1 MTLSQVRLV
10 KGVWLFASPTLL
22 SFFPPWD
29 TTQEIL
35 TQHERVHLGTS
46 DQAVVQKWFA
56 ALSATW
62 TSLDGWRLVQCLNS
76 GDWKSIS
83 CRSRHVSCSSLGWLK
98 DEADDIYIYIIHY
111 SYTVFLMNMGFL
123 CTMDQVPTNEQYFP
137 HNHRA
142 VEVSGCCSCG
152 FQITPA
158 PLGTRFLLNNGRLV
172 PHTQHWHQV
181 HGVGVGWIGH
191 RHDFSVQW
199 FNHVKIPSIP
209 HIIMCHMDV

>member
-98 DEADDIYIYIIHY
+98 DEADDIYIYNSLFIHGFPY
-111 SYTVFLMNMGFL
+111 EYGFSLYNGSGSYKWTILSSQPSRGGSFRVLQLWFSNNTCAPWNSLPP
-123 CTMDQVPTNEQYFP
+123 QQW
-137 HNHRA
+137 
-142 VEVSGCCSCG
+142 
-152 FQITPA
+152 QISATHTALTPS
-158 PLGTRFLLNNGRLV
+158 PWGRSRLDW
-172 PHTQHWHQV
+172 P
-181 HGVGVGWIGH
+181 
-191 RHDFSVQW
+191 
-199 FNHVKIPSIP
+199 
-209 HIIMCHMDV
+209 